1 MNMEKLKYIIPIL
14 SLLFGA
20 CSSSEEAVM
29 PEGGWETSSVQF
41 QATVGEG

>member
-29 PEGGWETSSVQF
+29 PEGGMGDIKC
-41 QATVGEG
+41 AIPGHCG

>member
-1 MNMEKLKYIIPIL
+1 MNMEKLKYIIQIL

-41 QATVGEG
+41 LGHCG

>member
-20 CSSSEEAVM
+20 CSSSEEAA
-29 PEGGWETSSVQF
+29 GGGMGDIKC
-41 QATVGEG
+41 AIPGHCG